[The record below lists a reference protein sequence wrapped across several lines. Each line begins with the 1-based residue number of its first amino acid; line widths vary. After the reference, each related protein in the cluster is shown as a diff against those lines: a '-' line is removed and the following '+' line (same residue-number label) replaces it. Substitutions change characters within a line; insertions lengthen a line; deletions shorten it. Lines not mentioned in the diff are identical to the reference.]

1 MGFMQVSLVLEN
13 AIGPT
18 GAPAEKVHAYPA
30 RHGRRRRIASTPLLG
45 ALGCVLAFAYTY
57 WFFVLTPSGQRIENT
72 TLLAGRPSTTDSIA
86 GLLRDVDFV
95 PLLGVT
101 AVVLPLLALAR
112 RRYALAGGALVTLL
126 GSLAAAQFL
135 KLAVLPRP
143 ELGES
148 DGAPGHNSFPS
159 GHVTAA
165 IAVLLATMLVL
176 PRRFRLW
183 AAVPGAIAV
192 AWVAASTVV
201 LGWHRLSDTLGA
213 VFLVSALCC
222 LAIAFRGTQRIATFG
237 GQAVALLVP
246 VLVAGIGYLATT
258 AGAEGAGVLVMAVVL
273 AAASSVVMVALV
285 TWLMLGD
292 KTDTARPRHRV
303 QRP

>member
-1 MGFMQVSLVLEN
+1 MQVSLVLEN
-13 AIGPT
+13 SVGPASASMSVDE
-18 GAPAEKVHAYPA
+18 APARPA
-30 RHGRRRRIASTPLLG
+30 RRGRRRRRIATTPLAG
-45 ALGCVLAFAYTY
+45 AFGCVLAFAYTY
-57 WFFVLTPSGQRIENT
+57 WFFVLTESGQRVEDT
-72 TLLAGRPSTTDSIA
+72 ALLAGRPSTTDSVA

-126 GSLAAAQFL
+126 GSLAAAQLL

-143 ELGES
+143 RLGDS

-176 PRRFRLW
+176 PRRYRVW
-183 AAVPGAIAV
+183 AAIPGAVVV

-222 LAIAFRGTQRIATFG
+222 LAIAFRGTRRPTSFPAT
-237 GQAVALLVP
+237 ATVLVAP
-246 VLVAGIGYLATT
+246 VLVAGAGYLATT
-258 AGAEGAGVLVMAVVL
+258 AGADGGGVLVVAVVMAVL
-273 AAASSVVMVALV
+273 SSVVMVGLV
-285 TWLMLGD
+285 TWLMLGE
-292 KTDTARPRHRV
+292 RHRV

>member
-1 MGFMQVSLVLEN
+1 MQVSLVLES
-13 AIGPT
+13 AAGSA

-30 RHGRRRRIASTPLLG
+30 RHGRRRRRIAAAPLAG

-135 KLAVLPRP
+135 KLSVLPRP

-165 IAVLLATMLVL
+165 IAVLLSTMLVL

-183 AAVPGAIAV
+183 AAVPGALGV

-222 LAIAFRGTQRIATFG
+222 LAIAFRGSQRAASFG
-237 GQAVALLVP
+237 AQVTALLVP

-258 AGAEGAGVLVMAVVL
+258 AGAEGGGGVLVMAVVL
-273 AAASSVVMVALV
+273 AAVSSVVMVTLV

-292 KTDTARPRHRV
+292 GKDKGRHRV

>member
-1 MGFMQVSLVLEN
+1 MQVSLVLEN
-13 AIGPT
+13 SLGPA

-30 RHGRRRRIASTPLLG
+30 WHRRGRRIAALPLLG

-57 WFFVLTPSGQRIENT
+57 WFFVLTPSGQRIENNA
-72 TLLAGRPSTTDSIA
+72 LLAGRPSTTDSIA

-95 PLLGVT
+95 PVLGVT

-143 ELGES
+143 RLGDS

-165 IAVLLATMLVL
+165 MAVLLATMLVL
-176 PRRFRLW
+176 PRRYRWW
-183 AAVPGAIAV
+183 AAIPGALGV

-213 VFLVSALCC
+213 FFLVSALCC
-222 LAIAFRGTQRIATFG
+222 LAITFRGQKPRRSFG
-237 GQAVALLVP
+237 AQVTALLVP
-246 VLVAGIGYLATT
+246 VLVAGTGYLATS
-258 AGAEGAGVLVMAVVL
+258 AGAEGGGVLVMAVVL
-273 AAASSVVMVALV
+273 AALSSMVMVALV
-285 TWLMLGD
+285 TWLMLGE
-292 KTDTARPRHRV
+292 RV